1 MTVISRLLV
10 DELDV
15 VGTQKCFLHAVR
27 TRGDGF
33 CHVEA
38 EVEWLRDHMAT
49 GGVSD
54 TELRRCYLE
63 LVVRAWVRLDQGQ
76 MKPGNE
82 ASVRCAVV
90 ALLKW
95 SGWYLE
101 VEEVLVARDR
111 HSGAVPEG
119 PLRVLV
125 GTTTT

>member
-1 MTVISRLLV
+1 M
-10 DELDV
+10 
-15 VGTQKCFLHAVR
+15 QKCFLHAVR

-33 CHVEA
+33 GLVEA
-38 EVEWLRDHMAT
+38 EVKWLQEHMAT
-49 GGVSD
+49 GGVSG

-101 VEEVLVARDR
+101 VEEVLIARDR
-111 HSGAVPEG
+111 YSGAVPEG
-119 PLRVLV
+119 ALRVLV
-125 GTTTT
+125 CTTTT